1 MSQTFFS
8 KLTLEEKISRLG
20 LLGSSKGEL
29 TVWIKGQ
36 SNKLQFAATDFHKD
50 RLEIVLDSKEKT
62 FPVGTKILCSFEL
75 RGMYYFSEVF
85 FQTSLGEH
93 SVLQFNGEVFK
104 SEKRSSYRLMTYPM
118 YNVTAEFDLGESYV
132 GGKVV
137 NLKTKTSQTGIFKSF
152 IKMVENSDESS
163 SQHLKLRVQDISTTG
178 MGIHIGE
185 LESSY
190 FSKDKVFQNVILDF
204 QDEKITIPEV
214 KIVYIVEFIP
224 TDRNMKKFKLGI
236 SFPNL
241 STTLDEKLGGKINKL
256 LRDNSSNKEF
266 ENFVK

>member
-29 TVWIKGQ
+29 TLWIKGQ
-36 SNKLQFAATDFHKD
+36 SKKTQFAATDFHKD
-50 RLEIVLDSKEKT
+50 RLEIVLESKERI

-75 RGMYYFSEVF
+75 RGMYYFAEVI
-85 FQTSLGEH
+85 FQISLGEH
-93 SVLQFNGEVFK
+93 SVLQFTDELFK
-104 SEKRSSYRLMTYPM
+104 SEKRSSYRLMTFPM
-118 YNVTAEFDLGESYV
+118 YNITADFDLGESYK

-152 IKMVENSDESS
+152 IKMVENSEEGS
-163 SQHLKLRVQDISTTG
+163 SQNLRLRVQDISTTG

-185 LESSY
+185 LESQY
-190 FSKDKVFQNVILDF
+190 FSKDKVFQNVVLDF

-214 KIVYIVEFIP
+214 KIVYVVEFIP
-224 TDRNMKKFKLGI
+224 TDKNVKKYKLGI
-236 SFPNL
+236 NFINL
-241 STTLDEKLGGKINKL
+241 SLILDEKLGGKINKL
-256 LRDNSSNKEF
+256 MRDNSSNKEF
-266 ENFVK
+266 EIFVK